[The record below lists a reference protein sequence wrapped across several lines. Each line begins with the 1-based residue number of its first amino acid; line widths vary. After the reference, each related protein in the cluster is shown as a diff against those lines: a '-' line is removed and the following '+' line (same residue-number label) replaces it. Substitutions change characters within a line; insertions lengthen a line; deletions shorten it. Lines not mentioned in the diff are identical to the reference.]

1 VARRPSSSKADS
13 TTLPRLT
20 MPRAELDRRIE
31 ERIARGHELV
41 SRPIKTTSD
50 LQGVRADYRVWNDYN
65 ITLLRRAF
73 TTSEPADDYNPP
85 MGALYTGVETLE
97 DRVDYFHAIAQSAIQ
112 RLASLKERLELFE
125 EETEEG
131 PSAAPGPARAPTGT
145 AIFVVHGRSEAPKQ
159 EVARFLDQVTN
170 LRPVI
175 LHEQPSSGRTI
186 IEKFEDHAATAAFAV
201 VLLTGD
207 DEGSLLGSDDR
218 RRRARQ
224 NVIFEL
230 GFFIASLGRPY
241 VAVLHESDVELPSD
255 MSGVLYTPLDP
266 NGAWRTELAREMR
279 AAGIEVDLNRA
290 L

>member
-31 ERIARGHELV
+31 ERIARGRDLIN
-41 SRPIKTTSD
+41 RPINTISD
-50 LQGVRADYRVWNDYN
+50 LQEVRADYRVWDDYN
-65 ITLLRRAF
+65 TTLLRRAF
-73 TTSEPADDYNPP
+73 TTSEPADDYSPP
-85 MGALYTGVETLE
+85 MGGISTGRETLE
-97 DRVDYFHAIAQSAIQ
+97 DKIDYFHARAQGAIQ
-112 RLASLKERLELFE
+112 RLASLKERLELYE
-125 EETEEG
+125 EETDEV
-131 PSAAPGPARAPTGT
+131 PPAVPRPARAPVGT

-170 LRPVI
+170 LRPII

-207 DEGSLLGSDDR
+207 DEGGLLGSDDR

-224 NVIFEL
+224 NVVFEL
-230 GFFIASLGRPY
+230 GFFIASIGRAR
-241 VAVLHESDVELPSD
+241 VAVLHEADVELPSD
-255 MSGVLYTPLDP
+255 MSGVLYTSLDA
-266 NGAWRTELAREMR
+266 NGAWRLELAREMR
-279 AAGIEVDLNRA
+279 AAGIEVDMNRA

>member
-1 VARRPSSSKADS
+1 VARRPRSSKTDS

-31 ERIARGHELV
+31 ERIARRDLIN
-41 SRPIKTTSD
+41 RPINTMSE
-50 LQGVRADYRVWNDYN
+50 LQGARADYRAWNDYN

-73 TTSEPADDYNPP
+73 TTSEPADDYSPP
-85 MGALYTGVETLE
+85 LGGFFTGRETLQE
-97 DRVDYFHAIAQSAIQ
+97 QIAYLLANAQSAIR

-125 EETEEG
+125 EETGKVPPEV
-131 PSAAPGPARAPTGT
+131 PGPATAPIGT

-159 EVARFLDQVTN
+159 EVARFLGQVTN

-175 LHEQPSSGRTI
+175 LHEQASSGRTI

-207 DEGSLLGSDDR
+207 DEGGLVGSDDR

-224 NVIFEL
+224 HVVFEL
-230 GFFIASLGRPY
+230 GFFIGSLGRAR
-241 VAVLHESDVELPSD
+241 VAVLHEEDVDLPSD

-266 NGAWRTELAREMR
+266 NGAWRMELAREMR
-279 AAGIEVDLNRA
+279 AAGIEVDLNLA